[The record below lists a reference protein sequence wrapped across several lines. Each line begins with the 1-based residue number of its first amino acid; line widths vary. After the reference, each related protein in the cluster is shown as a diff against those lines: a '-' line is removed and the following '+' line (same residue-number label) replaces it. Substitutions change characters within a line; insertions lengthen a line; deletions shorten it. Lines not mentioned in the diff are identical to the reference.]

1 MTFTRFVEAGRVAL
15 VNYGP
20 HLNKLVIIVDI
31 LDQSRVLIDGPTSG
45 LRRQVFNLKRLALT
59 SIKVDGLERGSS
71 VEDVKKAYESAKV
84 DETFAA
90 SGWGKKIANKSK
102 RAALDDFGRFK
113 VMCARIQKGKKV
125 TAEFEKLK
133 AAA

>member
-1 MTFTRFVEAGRVAL
+1 MAV

-20 HLNKLVIIVDI
+20 HLNKLVVIVDI
-31 LDQSRVLIDGPTSG
+31 LDQSRVLVDGPTSG
-45 LRRQVFNLKRLALT
+45 MRRQVMNVKRLAIT
-59 SIKVDGLERGSS
+59 SIKVDGLERGAA
-71 VEDVKKAYESAKV
+71 VDAVKSAYEAAKV

-90 SGWGKKIANKSK
+90 SGWGKKIDRKAK

-125 TAEFEKLK
+125 REEVEKLK

>member
-1 MTFTRFVEAGRVAL
+1 MAL

-20 HLNKLVIIVDI
+20 HTNKLVIIVDI
-31 LDQSRVLIDGPTSG
+31 LDQSRVLVDGPTCG
-45 LRRQVFNLKRLALT
+45 LRRQVFNVKRLALT
-59 SIKVDGLERGSS
+59 PIKVDGVERAAP
-71 VEDVKKAYESAKV
+71 VADVKAAYEKADV
-84 DETFAA
+84 DATFAA
-90 SGWGKKIANKSK
+90 SGWGKKIDKKQK

-125 TAEFEKLK
+125 NSEFEKLK